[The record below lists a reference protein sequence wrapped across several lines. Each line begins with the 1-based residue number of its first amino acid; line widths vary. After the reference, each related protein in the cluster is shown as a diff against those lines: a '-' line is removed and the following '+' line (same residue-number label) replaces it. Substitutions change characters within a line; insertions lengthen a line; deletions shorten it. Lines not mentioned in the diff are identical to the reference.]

1 MIIIRMSVERV
12 RFEPVRLTERGVRN
26 PSGVLLG
33 IPNGGFATEGGVVR
47 DRSARENDRV
57 PAFVYPTNPIFKN
70 LGERKVFESIVPL
83 LSDGDAIFANLE
95 ISDPREGDIEIDLV
109 LLLQDYGC
117 MVIEVKGAHITF
129 DRGSWIQSDPSGSH
143 KIDPAAQAKRNM
155 YALRDYITS
164 KWSQGVLRSD
174 WIVAFPHSN
183 VVDVRDPNLPIS
195 KIIQKDGLQHGIKQ
209 IKNLLTNINS
219 FPLPAYEKWV
229 DIAIKNLIPLA
240 AQDADR
246 ESVLGNNYE
255 FIRGLTHER
264 RVILD
269 QLEENNKYYV
279 KGPAGSGKT
288 WLAFEQ
294 AKRWKNDGLKVG
306 VVAYNRGLISYM
318 LKKNAELNQEER
330 ADWVGTF
337 HDLATHLGSTA
348 GAPQHYDEEVD
359 RYRDDLLAKSLSAT
373 DEWHFDAWVVDEAQD
388 FLPSWWETLKNLL
401 KDSSK
406 GRMAIF
412 GDDQQQVFGHRPA
425 PEGFF
430 ANLRLTENLRNSQQ
444 IAKAVSSFVSKPT
457 EARGPHAFEIEYV
470 EVANGLDTFEI
481 ADDVVADLTDKQFW
495 HPGEIALLTTKSRHP
510 EHVRMADRDRNAHWD
525 SLWTNED
532 VFYCTVG
539 GFKGLERPVVVL
551 AIDGFHNDAEK
562 DDMLYVGMSRAR
574 DKLVVV
580 ASNDIIQYLG
590 EKQIE

>member
-1 MIIIRMSVERV
+1 MIIIRL
-12 RFEPVRLTERGVRN
+12 RLGMGLVGRW
-26 PSGVLLG
+26 
-33 IPNGGFATEGGVVR
+33 IPKDNG
-47 DRSARENDRV
+47 RV
-57 PAFVYPTNPIFKN
+57 PAFVYPPNPIFKN
-70 LGERKVFESIVPL
+70 LGERKVFESILPL

-109 LLLQDYGC
+109 VLLQDYGC

-129 DRGSWIQSDPSGSH
+129 DKGSWIQSDPSGSH

-155 YALRDYITS
+155 YALREFITS

-195 KIIQKDGLQHGIKQ
+195 KIIQKDGLDHGLNQ
-209 IKNLLTNINS
+209 IRNLLVNIKT
-219 FPLPAYEKWV
+219 FPLPSYEKWV
-229 DIAIKNLIPLA
+229 DVAVKNLIPLA
-240 AQDADR
+240 AQETDR

-269 QLEENNKYYV
+269 QLEENNRYYV

-294 AKRWKNDGLKVG
+294 ARRWKRDGLKVG
-306 VVAYNRGLISYM
+306 VVAYNRGLVSYM
-318 LKKNAELNQEER
+318 LNKNAELPEAEQ

-337 HDLATHLGSTA
+337 HDLAIQINTTA

-359 RYRDDLLAKSLSAT
+359 RYRDDLISKAASTSDSLK
-373 DEWHFDAWVVDEAQD
+373 FDAWVVDEAQD
-388 FLPSWWETLKNLL
+388 FLPSWWETLKLL
-401 KDSSK
+401 LRNPIQGK
-406 GRMAIF
+406 MALF
-412 GDDQQQVFGHRPA
+412 GDDQQKVFGHRPA

-430 ANLRLTENLRNSQQ
+430 ANMRLTENLRNSQQ
-444 IAKAVSSFVSKPT
+444 IAKAVSSFLTKPT
-457 EARGPHAFEIEYV
+457 SARGPHAFEIEYIEV
-470 EVANGLDTFEI
+470 KEGQTTFEVA
-481 ADDVVADLTDKQFW
+481 DDAVAELTDREFW
-495 HPGEIALLTTKSRHP
+495 HPGEIALLTTRSRHP
-510 EHVRMADRDRNAHWD
+510 EHARMAEQDRNAHWE
-525 SLWTNED
+525 SLWANED

-551 AIDGFHNDAEK
+551 AIDGFHEDSAQ
-562 DDMLYVGMSRAR
+562 DDVLYVGISRAR
-574 DKLVVV
+574 DKLVIV
-580 ASNDIIQYLG
+580 ASLEIIDSLRKRQENHY
-590 EKQIE
+590 E

>member
-1 MIIIRMSVERV
+1 MIIIRLSVEV
-12 RFEPVRLTERGVRN
+12 GLVGRL
-26 PSGVLLG
+26 
-33 IPNGGFATEGGVVR
+33 IPKDNG
-47 DRSARENDRV
+47 RV
-57 PAFVYPTNPIFKN
+57 PAFVYPPNPIFKN
-70 LGERKVFESIVPL
+70 LGERKVFESLLPL

-109 LLLQDYGC
+109 VLLQDYGC

-155 YALRDYITS
+155 YALREFITS

-195 KIIQKDGLQHGIKQ
+195 KIIQKDGLEHGLNQ
-209 IKNLLTNINS
+209 IRNLLVNIKT
-219 FPLPAYEKWV
+219 FPLPSYEKWV
-229 DIAIKNLIPLA
+229 DLAVKNLIPLA
-240 AQDADR
+240 AQETDR

-269 QLEENNKYYV
+269 QLEENNRYYV

-294 AKRWKNDGLKVG
+294 ARRWKRDGLKVG

-318 LKKNAELNQEER
+318 LNKNAELPEDEQ

-337 HDLATHLGSTA
+337 HDLAIQIGTTA
-348 GAPQHYDEEVD
+348 GAPQHYVDEVD
-359 RYRDDLLAKSLSAT
+359 RYRDDLISKAT
-373 DEWHFDAWVVDEAQD
+373 STSDSMKFDAWVVDEAQD
-388 FLPSWWETLKNLL
+388 FLPSWWEALKLL
-401 KDSSK
+401 LRDPIQGK
-406 GRMAIF
+406 MALF
-412 GDDQQQVFGHRPA
+412 GDDQQQVFGHRA
-425 PEGFF
+425 QPEGFF
-430 ANLRLTENLRNSQQ
+430 ANMRLTENLRNSQQ
-444 IAKAVSSFVSKPT
+444 IAKAVSSFLLKPT
-457 EARGPHAFEIEYV
+457 SARGPHAFEIEYI
-470 EVANGLDTFEI
+470 EVQLDQSTFEV
-481 ADDVVADLTDKQFW
+481 ADDVVAELTDKEFW

-510 EHVRMADRDRNAHWD
+510 EHARMAEQDRNAHWE
-525 SLWTNED
+525 SLWANED

-562 DDMLYVGMSRAR
+562 DDVLYVGISRAR
-574 DKLVVV
+574 DKLVIV
-580 ASNDIIQYLG
+580 ASSEILESLRKRQEDRH
-590 EKQIE
+590 E

>member
-1 MIIIRMSVERV
+1 MT
-12 RFEPVRLTERGVRN
+12 P
-26 PSGVLLG
+26 
-33 IPNGGFATEGGVVR
+33 
-47 DRSARENDRV
+47 
-57 PAFVYPTNPIFKN
+57 FVYPPNPIFKN
-70 LGERKVFESIVPL
+70 LGERKVFESLVPL
-83 LSDGDAIFANLE
+83 LSDEDAIFANLE

-109 LLLQDYGC
+109 LLLKDYGC

-129 DRGSWIQSDPSGSH
+129 DKGSWIQSDPSGSH

-155 YALRDYITS
+155 YALRDFITS

-195 KIIQKDGLQHGIKQ
+195 KIIQKDGLDHGLSQ
-209 IKNLLTNINS
+209 IKNLLANIKT
-219 FPLPAYEKWV
+219 FPLPSYDKWV
-229 DIAIKNLIPLA
+229 DVAVKNLIPLA
-240 AQDADR
+240 AQDTDR

-269 QLEENNKYYV
+269 QLEENNRYYV

-294 AKRWKNDGLKVG
+294 ARRWKQAGLKVG
-306 VVAYNRGLISYM
+306 VVAYNRGLVSYM
-318 LKKNAELNQEER
+318 LNKNRELGEAEQ

-337 HDLATHLGSTA
+337 HDLALQIGSTA
-348 GAPQHYDEEVD
+348 GAPQYYDEEVD
-359 RYRDDLLAKSLSAT
+359 RYRDDLILKAT
-373 DEWHFDAWVVDEAQD
+373 QSSDNLKFDAWVVDEAQD
-388 FLPSWWETLKNLL
+388 FLPSWWETLKALL
-401 KDSSK
+401 RDPSQGK
-406 GRMAIF
+406 MALF

-430 ANLRLTENLRNSQQ
+430 ANMRLTENLRNSQQ
-444 IAKAVSSFVSKPT
+444 IAKAVSSFLAKPT
-457 EARGPHAFEIEYV
+457 SARGPHAFEIEYV
-470 EVANGLDTFEI
+470 EVKDGQSTFEI
-481 ADDVVADLTDKQFW
+481 ADDVVAELTDKEFW

-510 EHVRMADRDRNAHWD
+510 EHARMAEQDRNSHWQ
-525 SLWTNED
+525 SLWANED

-562 DDMLYVGMSRAR
+562 DDVLYVGISRAR
-574 DKLVVV
+574 DKLVIV
-580 ASNDIIQYLG
+580 ANSDTLTMIKSRQK
-590 EKQIE
+590 E

>member
-1 MIIIRMSVERV
+1 MGLVGRW
-12 RFEPVRLTERGVRN
+12 
-26 PSGVLLG
+26 
-33 IPNGGFATEGGVVR
+33 IPKDNG
-47 DRSARENDRV
+47 RV
-57 PAFVYPTNPIFKN
+57 PAFVYPPNPIFKN
-70 LGERKVFESIVPL
+70 LGERKVFESILPL

-109 LLLQDYGC
+109 VLLQDYGC

-129 DRGSWIQSDPSGSH
+129 DKGSWIQSDPSGSH

-155 YALRDYITS
+155 YALREFITS

-195 KIIQKDGLQHGIKQ
+195 KIIQKDGLDHGLNQ
-209 IKNLLTNINS
+209 IRNLLVNIKT
-219 FPLPAYEKWV
+219 FPLPSYEKWV
-229 DIAIKNLIPLA
+229 DVAVKNLIPLA
-240 AQDADR
+240 AQETDR

-269 QLEENNKYYV
+269 QLEENNRYYV

-294 AKRWKNDGLKVG
+294 ARRWKRDGLKVG
-306 VVAYNRGLISYM
+306 VVAYNRGLVSYM
-318 LKKNAELNQEER
+318 LNKNAELPEAEQ

-337 HDLATHLGSTA
+337 HDLAIQINTTA

-359 RYRDDLLAKSLSAT
+359 RYRDDLISKAASTSDSLK
-373 DEWHFDAWVVDEAQD
+373 FDAWVVDEAQD
-388 FLPSWWETLKNLL
+388 FLPSWWETLKLL
-401 KDSSK
+401 LRNPIQGK
-406 GRMAIF
+406 MALF
-412 GDDQQQVFGHRPA
+412 GDDQQKVFGHRPA

-430 ANLRLTENLRNSQQ
+430 ANMRLTENLRNSQQ
-444 IAKAVSSFVSKPT
+444 IAKAVSSFLTKPT
-457 EARGPHAFEIEYV
+457 SARGPHAFEIEYIEV
-470 EVANGLDTFEI
+470 KEGQTTFEVA
-481 ADDVVADLTDKQFW
+481 DDAVAELTDREFW
-495 HPGEIALLTTKSRHP
+495 HPGEIALLTTRSRHP
-510 EHVRMADRDRNAHWD
+510 EHARMAEQDRNAHWE
-525 SLWTNED
+525 SLWANED

-551 AIDGFHNDAEK
+551 AIDGFHEDSAQ
-562 DDMLYVGMSRAR
+562 DDVLYVGISRAR
-574 DKLVVV
+574 DKLVIV
-580 ASNDIIQYLG
+580 ASLEIIDSLRKRQEDHY
-590 EKQIE
+590 E

>member
-1 MIIIRMSVERV
+1 MEVGLV
-12 RFEPVRLTERGVRN
+12 GRL
-26 PSGVLLG
+26 
-33 IPNGGFATEGGVVR
+33 IPKDNG
-47 DRSARENDRV
+47 RV
-57 PAFVYPTNPIFKN
+57 PAFVYPPNPIFKN
-70 LGERKVFESIVPL
+70 LGERKVFESLLPL

-109 LLLQDYGC
+109 VLLQDYGC

-155 YALRDYITS
+155 YALREFITS

-195 KIIQKDGLQHGIKQ
+195 KIIQKDGLEHGLNQ
-209 IKNLLTNINS
+209 IRNLLVNIKT
-219 FPLPAYEKWV
+219 FPLPSYEKWV
-229 DIAIKNLIPLA
+229 DLAVKNLIPLA
-240 AQDADR
+240 AQETDR

-269 QLEENNKYYV
+269 QLEENNRYYV

-294 AKRWKNDGLKVG
+294 ARRWKRDGLKVG

-318 LKKNAELNQEER
+318 LNKNAELPEDEQ

-337 HDLATHLGSTA
+337 HDLAIQIGTTA
-348 GAPQHYDEEVD
+348 GAPQHYVDEVD
-359 RYRDDLLAKSLSAT
+359 RYRDDLISKAT
-373 DEWHFDAWVVDEAQD
+373 STSDSMKFDAWVVDEAQD
-388 FLPSWWETLKNLL
+388 FLPSWWEALKLL
-401 KDSSK
+401 LRDPIQGK
-406 GRMAIF
+406 MALF
-412 GDDQQQVFGHRPA
+412 GDDQQQVFGHRA
-425 PEGFF
+425 QPEGFF
-430 ANLRLTENLRNSQQ
+430 ANMRLTENLRNSQQ
-444 IAKAVSSFVSKPT
+444 IAKAVSSFLLKPT
-457 EARGPHAFEIEYV
+457 SARGPHAFEIEYI
-470 EVANGLDTFEI
+470 EVQLDQSTFEV
-481 ADDVVADLTDKQFW
+481 ADDVVAELTDKEFW

-510 EHVRMADRDRNAHWD
+510 EHARMAEQDRNAHWE
-525 SLWTNED
+525 SLWANED

-562 DDMLYVGMSRAR
+562 DDVLYVGISRAR
-574 DKLVVV
+574 DKLVIV
-580 ASNDIIQYLG
+580 ASSEILESLRKRQEDRH
-590 EKQIE
+590 E